1 MEKKY
6 IAHINEELKTKQTVK
21 EHSENVAMLA
31 EEYAVERFKKI
42 AYVTGLLH
50 DCGKY
55 QESFQKRIS
64 GSDIRVEHSTCGAI
78 IVKDMSE
85 NKSRYPLGILSRMM
99 EYCIAGHH
107 SGIPDGG
114 TTNDYETDP
123 TLTGRLKRKFEDFST
138 YKEELEIPELDEK
151 DFLQFLLSDCDNSEE
166 KVLDKITFLTRYL
179 FSCLVD
185 ADSEDTANFC
195 RVGERP
201 RELKGNFG
209 VALENVNQRLE
220 SFQVETELQKARAL
234 LQSQAFENAKTTAE
248 IYLLNMP
255 TGSGKTL
262 ASVKIALERVILQ
275 KKKRIIYVIPYNS
288 IIDQTAEVFNELFQN
303 NLEILRHQSTFDYEN
318 IDEMDED
325 YKEAAKI
332 AIENWGNTKFI
343 ITTTVQFFES
353 IYSNK
358 RGKLRKIH
366 NMADSILIFD
376 EAHMMPEKYLQPCL
390 QAVAY
395 ITKYL
400 KSEAVFLTATMP
412 DYLSLIRKYAVTDS
426 KIINLIEDESLF
438 KKFQKCNYNYLG
450 EIGENELLAKSS
462 LSPSSLIIVNTR
474 KAARKLYKKI
484 SGKKYHLSTYMT
496 ALDRAIILKNIRK
509 ELKCLEKE
517 FPDFKNVPEE
527 RQITIVS
534 TSLIE
539 AGVDLDVYTVFRELK
554 GLDNIL
560 QAGGRCNREGK
571 RKRAD
576 VFVFE
581 LLDSKKKA
589 ISVEM
594 DITRDLLKKYEDISD
609 SACIKEYYER
619 IFSLKED
626 SISQNTMHC
635 ICDNFRYIP
644 FKKYA
649 ENFELIDSRTVSLVV
664 PRDEKSR
671 QMVADLKYKQTVD
684 ERKLQN
690 YTCSLYKNELDD
702 LIKQNVVDDFGTG
715 IYCLTNLDY
724 YDEELG
730 LLFEASDYF
739 L

>member
-6 IAHINEELKTKQTVK
+6 IAHINEELKTEQTVK

-42 AYVTGLLH
+42 TYVTGLLH

-123 TLTGRLKRKFEDFST
+123 TLTGRLKREFEDFSR

-166 KVLDKITFLTRYL
+166 KVLD
-179 FSCLVD
+179 
-185 ADSEDTANFC
+185 
-195 RVGERP
+195 
-201 RELKGNFG
+201 
-209 VALENVNQRLE
+209 
-220 SFQVETELQKARAL
+220 
-234 LQSQAFENAKTTAE
+234 
-248 IYLLNMP
+248 
-255 TGSGKTL
+255 
-262 ASVKIALERVILQ
+262 KIALERVILQ

-412 DYLSLIRKYAVTDS
+412 DYLSLIKKYAVTDS
-426 KIINLIEDESLF
+426 KIINLIEDKSLF

-609 SACIKEYYER
+609 STCIKEYYER
-619 IFSLKED
+619 IFSLKEA

-635 ICDNFRYIP
+635 MCDDFRYIP
-644 FKKYA
+644 FKEYA
-649 ENFELIDSRTVSLVV
+649 KNFELIDSRTVSLVI

-671 QMVADLKYKQTVD
+671 RMVADLKYKQTAN
-684 ERKLQN
+684 ERNLQN

-724 YDEELG
+724 YDEEIG
-730 LLFEASDYF
+730 LLFEARDY
-739 L
+739 LL

>member
-6 IAHINEELKTKQTVK
+6 IAHINEELKTEQTVK

-123 TLTGRLKRKFEDFST
+123 TLTGRLKRE
-138 YKEELEIPELDEK
+138 
-151 DFLQFLLSDCDNSEE
+151 
-166 KVLDKITFLTRYL
+166 
-179 FSCLVD
+179 
-185 ADSEDTANFC
+185 
-195 RVGERP
+195 
-201 RELKGNFG
+201 
-209 VALENVNQRLE
+209 
-220 SFQVETELQKARAL
+220 
-234 LQSQAFENAKTTAE
+234 
-248 IYLLNMP
+248 
-255 TGSGKTL
+255 
-262 ASVKIALERVILQ
+262 
-275 KKKRIIYVIPYNS
+275 
-288 IIDQTAEVFNELFQN
+288 
-303 NLEILRHQSTFDYEN
+303 
-318 IDEMDED
+318 
-325 YKEAAKI
+325 
-332 AIENWGNTKFI
+332 W
-343 ITTTVQFFES
+343 
-353 IYSNK
+353 
-358 RGKLRKIH
+358 
-366 NMADSILIFD
+366 
-376 EAHMMPEKYLQPCL
+376 
-390 QAVAY
+390 
-395 ITKYL
+395 
-400 KSEAVFLTATMP
+400 
-412 DYLSLIRKYAVTDS
+412 
-426 KIINLIEDESLF
+426 
-438 KKFQKCNYNYLG
+438 
-450 EIGENELLAKSS
+450 
-462 LSPSSLIIVNTR
+462 
-474 KAARKLYKKI
+474 
-484 SGKKYHLSTYMT
+484 KKYHLSTYMT
-496 ALDRAIILKNIRK
+496 ALDRAIVLKNIRK
-509 ELKCLEKE
+509 DLKYLEKD
-517 FPDFKNVPEE
+517 FPDFKNVSEE

-571 RKRAD
+571 REKAD

-581 LLDSKKKA
+581 MLDSKKKA

-609 SACIKEYYER
+609 SACIEEYYER

-690 YTCSLYKNELDD
+690 YTCSLYKNELED
-702 LIKQNVVDDFGTG
+702 LMDQKVVDDFGTG

>member
-6 IAHINEELKTKQTVK
+6 IAHINEELKTEQTVK

-64 GSDIRVEHSTCGAI
+64 GSDIRVEHSICGAI

-166 KVLDKITFLTRYL
+166 KVLDKIAFLTRYL

-201 RELKGNFG
+201 RELKGDFG
-209 VALENVNQRLE
+209 VALDNVNQRLE

-400 KSEAVFLTATMP
+400 QSEAVFLTATMP

-426 KIINLIEDESLF
+426 KIINLIEDKSLF

-484 SGKKYHLSTYMT
+484 LGKKYHLSTYMT

-571 RKRAD
+571 REKAD

-609 SACIKEYYER
+609 STCIKEYYER
-619 IFSLKED
+619 IFSLKEA

-690 YTCSLYKNELDD
+690 YTCSLYKNELED
-702 LIKQNVVDDFGTG
+702 LMDQKVVDDFGTG

>member
-1 MEKKY
+1 
-6 IAHINEELKTKQTVK
+6 
-21 EHSENVAMLA
+21 
-31 EEYAVERFKKI
+31 
-42 AYVTGLLH
+42 
-50 DCGKY
+50 
-55 QESFQKRIS
+55 
-64 GSDIRVEHSTCGAI
+64 
-78 IVKDMSE
+78 MSE

-123 TLTGRLKRKFEDFST
+123 TLTGRLKREFEDFST

-166 KVLDKITFLTRYL
+166 KVLDKIAFLTRYL

-185 ADSEDTANFC
+185 ADSDDTANFC

-201 RELKGNFG
+201 RELKGDFG
-209 VALENVNQRLE
+209 VALDNVNQRLE

-400 KSEAVFLTATMP
+400 QSEAVFLTATMP

-426 KIINLIEDESLF
+426 KIINLIEDKSLF
-438 KKFQKCNYNYLG
+438 KKFQKCNYNYLE

-474 KAARKLYKKI
+474 KVARKLYKKI

-619 IFSLKED
+619 IFSLKEA

-635 ICDNFRYIP
+635 MCDDFRYIP

-649 ENFELIDSRTVSLVV
+649 ENFELIDSRTVSLVI

-671 QMVADLKYKQTVD
+671 RMVADLKYKQTAN
-684 ERKLQN
+684 ERNLQN

-724 YDEELG
+724 YDEEIG
-730 LLFEASDYF
+730 LLFEARDY
-739 L
+739 LL

>member
-6 IAHINEELKTKQTVK
+6 IAHINEELKIEQTVK
-21 EHSENVAMLA
+21 EHSENVAILA

-123 TLTGRLKRKFEDFST
+123 TLTGRLKREFEDFST

-166 KVLDKITFLTRYL
+166 KVL
-179 FSCLVD
+179 
-185 ADSEDTANFC
+185 
-195 RVGERP
+195 
-201 RELKGNFG
+201 
-209 VALENVNQRLE
+209 
-220 SFQVETELQKARAL
+220 
-234 LQSQAFENAKTTAE
+234 
-248 IYLLNMP
+248 
-255 TGSGKTL
+255 
-262 ASVKIALERVILQ
+262 VKIALERVILQ

-318 IDEMDED
+318 TDEMDED

-400 KSEAVFLTATMP
+400 QSEAVFLTATMP

-426 KIINLIEDESLF
+426 KIINLIEDKSLF

-619 IFSLKED
+619 IFSLKEA

>member
-1 MEKKY
+1 
-6 IAHINEELKTKQTVK
+6 
-21 EHSENVAMLA
+21 
-31 EEYAVERFKKI
+31 
-42 AYVTGLLH
+42 
-50 DCGKY
+50 
-55 QESFQKRIS
+55 
-64 GSDIRVEHSTCGAI
+64 
-78 IVKDMSE
+78 
-85 NKSRYPLGILSRMM
+85 MM

-123 TLTGRLKRKFEDFST
+123 TLTGRLKREFEDFST

-166 KVLDKITFLTRYL
+166 KVLDKIAFLTRYL

-185 ADSEDTANFC
+185 ADSDDTANFC

-201 RELKGNFG
+201 RELKGDFG
-209 VALENVNQRLE
+209 VALDNVNQRLE

-400 KSEAVFLTATMP
+400 QSEAVFLTATMP

-426 KIINLIEDESLF
+426 KIINLIEDKSLF

-474 KAARKLYKKI
+474 KVARKLYKKI

-619 IFSLKED
+619 IFSLKEA

-635 ICDNFRYIP
+635 MCDDFRYIP

-649 ENFELIDSRTVSLVV
+649 ENFELIDSRTVSLVI

-671 QMVADLKYKQTVD
+671 RMVADLKYKQTAN
-684 ERKLQN
+684 ERNLQN

-724 YDEELG
+724 YDEEIG
-730 LLFEASDYF
+730 LLFEARDY
-739 L
+739 LL

>member
-6 IAHINEELKTKQTVK
+6 IAHINEELKTEQTVK

-64 GSDIRVEHSTCGAI
+64 GSDIRVEHSICGAI

-166 KVLDKITFLTRYL
+166 KVLDKIAFLTRYL

-201 RELKGNFG
+201 RELKGDFG
-209 VALENVNQRLE
+209 VALDNVNQRLE

-400 KSEAVFLTATMP
+400 QSEAVFLTATMP

-426 KIINLIEDESLF
+426 KIINLIEDKSLF

-484 SGKKYHLSTYMT
+484 LGKKYHLSTYMT

-571 RKRAD
+571 REKAD

-594 DITRDLLKKYEDISD
+594 DITRDLLKKYDDISD
-609 SACIKEYYER
+609 SACIEEYYER

-690 YTCSLYKNELDD
+690 YTCSLYKNELED
-702 LIKQNVVDDFGTG
+702 LMDQKVVDDFGTG

>member
-1 MEKKY
+1 
-6 IAHINEELKTKQTVK
+6 
-21 EHSENVAMLA
+21 
-31 EEYAVERFKKI
+31 
-42 AYVTGLLH
+42 
-50 DCGKY
+50 
-55 QESFQKRIS
+55 
-64 GSDIRVEHSTCGAI
+64 
-78 IVKDMSE
+78 MSE

-123 TLTGRLKRKFEDFST
+123 TLTGRLKREFEDFSR

-166 KVLDKITFLTRYL
+166 KVLDKIAFLTRYL

-201 RELKGNFG
+201 RELKGDFG
-209 VALENVNQRLE
+209 VALDNVNQRLE

-325 YKEAAKI
+325 YKEVAKI

-343 ITTTVQFFES
+343 ITTTVQLFES
-353 IYSNK
+353 IYSSK

-400 KSEAVFLTATMP
+400 QSEAVFLTATMP

-426 KIINLIEDESLF
+426 KIINLIEDKSLF

-474 KAARKLYKKI
+474 KVARKLYKKI

-619 IFSLKED
+619 IFSLKEA

-635 ICDNFRYIP
+635 MCDDFRYIP

-649 ENFELIDSRTVSLVV
+649 ENFELIDSRTVSLVI

-671 QMVADLKYKQTVD
+671 RMVADLKYKQTAN
-684 ERKLQN
+684 ERNLQN

-724 YDEELG
+724 YDEEIG
-730 LLFEASDYF
+730 LLFEARDY
-739 L
+739 LL

>member
-1 MEKKY
+1 M
-6 IAHINEELKTKQTVK
+6 
-21 EHSENVAMLA
+21 
-31 EEYAVERFKKI
+31 
-42 AYVTGLLH
+42 
-50 DCGKY
+50 
-55 QESFQKRIS
+55 
-64 GSDIRVEHSTCGAI
+64 
-78 IVKDMSE
+78 
-85 NKSRYPLGILSRMM
+85 
-99 EYCIAGHH
+99 
-107 SGIPDGG
+107 
-114 TTNDYETDP
+114 
-123 TLTGRLKRKFEDFST
+123 
-138 YKEELEIPELDEK
+138 
-151 DFLQFLLSDCDNSEE
+151 
-166 KVLDKITFLTRYL
+166 
-179 FSCLVD
+179 D

-201 RELKGNFG
+201 RELKGDFG
-209 VALENVNQRLE
+209 VALDNVNQRLE

-325 YKEAAKI
+325 YKEVAKI

-400 KSEAVFLTATMP
+400 QSEAVFLTATMP

-426 KIINLIEDESLF
+426 KIINLIEDKSLF

-474 KAARKLYKKI
+474 KVARKLYKKI

-619 IFSLKED
+619 IFSLKEA

-635 ICDNFRYIP
+635 MCDDFRYIP

-649 ENFELIDSRTVSLVV
+649 ENFELIDSRTVSLVI

-671 QMVADLKYKQTVD
+671 RMVADLKYKQTAN
-684 ERKLQN
+684 ERNLQN

-724 YDEELG
+724 YDEEIG
-730 LLFEASDYF
+730 LLFEARDY
-739 L
+739 LL

>member
-1 MEKKY
+1 
-6 IAHINEELKTKQTVK
+6 
-21 EHSENVAMLA
+21 ML
-31 EEYAVERFKKI
+31 
-42 AYVTGLLH
+42 
-50 DCGKY
+50 
-55 QESFQKRIS
+55 QKNLTFS
-64 GSDIRVEHSTCGAI
+64 
-78 IVKDMSE
+78 MSE

-123 TLTGRLKRKFEDFST
+123 TLTGRLKREFEDFST

-166 KVLDKITFLTRYL
+166 KVLDKIAFLTRYL

-201 RELKGNFG
+201 RELKGDFG
-209 VALENVNQRLE
+209 VALDNVNQRLE

-318 IDEMDED
+318 TDEMDED

-400 KSEAVFLTATMP
+400 QSEAVFLTATMP

-426 KIINLIEDESLF
+426 KIINLIEDKSLF

-619 IFSLKED
+619 IFSLKEA

>member
-1 MEKKY
+1 
-6 IAHINEELKTKQTVK
+6 
-21 EHSENVAMLA
+21 
-31 EEYAVERFKKI
+31 
-42 AYVTGLLH
+42 
-50 DCGKY
+50 
-55 QESFQKRIS
+55 
-64 GSDIRVEHSTCGAI
+64 
-78 IVKDMSE
+78 MSE

-123 TLTGRLKRKFEDFST
+123 TLTGRLKREFEDFSR

-166 KVLDKITFLTRYL
+166 KVLDKIAFLTRYL

-201 RELKGNFG
+201 RELKGDFG
-209 VALENVNQRLE
+209 VALDNVNQRLE

-325 YKEAAKI
+325 YKEVAKI

-400 KSEAVFLTATMP
+400 QSEAVFLTATMP

-426 KIINLIEDESLF
+426 KIINLIEDKSLF

-474 KAARKLYKKI
+474 KVARKLYKKI

-619 IFSLKED
+619 IFSLKEA

-635 ICDNFRYIP
+635 MCDDFRYIP

-649 ENFELIDSRTVSLVV
+649 ENFELIDSRTVSLVI

-671 QMVADLKYKQTVD
+671 RMVADLKYKQTAN
-684 ERKLQN
+684 ERNLQN

-724 YDEELG
+724 YDEEIG
-730 LLFEASDYF
+730 LLFEARDY
-739 L
+739 LL

>member
-1 MEKKY
+1 
-6 IAHINEELKTKQTVK
+6 
-21 EHSENVAMLA
+21 
-31 EEYAVERFKKI
+31 
-42 AYVTGLLH
+42 
-50 DCGKY
+50 
-55 QESFQKRIS
+55 
-64 GSDIRVEHSTCGAI
+64 
-78 IVKDMSE
+78 MSE

-123 TLTGRLKRKFEDFST
+123 TLTGRLKREFEDFSR

-166 KVLDKITFLTRYL
+166 KVLDKIAFLTRYL

-201 RELKGNFG
+201 RELKGDFG
-209 VALENVNQRLE
+209 VALDNVNQRLE

-288 IIDQTAEVFNELFQN
+288 IINQTAEVFNELFQN

-325 YKEAAKI
+325 YKEVAKI

-400 KSEAVFLTATMP
+400 QSEAVFLTATMP

-426 KIINLIEDESLF
+426 KIINLIEDKSLF

-474 KAARKLYKKI
+474 KVARKLYKKI

-539 AGVDLDVYTVFRELK
+539 AGVDLDVYTVFRERA
-554 GLDNIL
+554 GLDSIL

-619 IFSLKED
+619 IFSLKEA

-635 ICDNFRYIP
+635 MCDDFRYIP

-649 ENFELIDSRTVSLVV
+649 ENFELIDSRTVSLVI

-671 QMVADLKYKQTVD
+671 RMVADLKYKQTAN
-684 ERKLQN
+684 ERNLQN

-724 YDEELG
+724 YDEEIG
-730 LLFEASDYF
+730 LLFEARDY
-739 L
+739 LL

>member
-1 MEKKY
+1 
-6 IAHINEELKTKQTVK
+6 
-21 EHSENVAMLA
+21 
-31 EEYAVERFKKI
+31 
-42 AYVTGLLH
+42 
-50 DCGKY
+50 
-55 QESFQKRIS
+55 
-64 GSDIRVEHSTCGAI
+64 
-78 IVKDMSE
+78 MSE

-123 TLTGRLKRKFEDFST
+123 TLTGRLKREFEDFST

-166 KVLDKITFLTRYL
+166 KVLDKIAFLTRYL

-185 ADSEDTANFC
+185 ADSDDTANFC

-201 RELKGNFG
+201 RELKGDFG
-209 VALENVNQRLE
+209 VALDNVNQRLE

-400 KSEAVFLTATMP
+400 QSEAVFLTATMP

-426 KIINLIEDESLF
+426 KIINLIEDKSLF

-474 KAARKLYKKI
+474 KVARKLYKKI

-619 IFSLKED
+619 IFSLKEA

-635 ICDNFRYIP
+635 MCDDFRYIP

-649 ENFELIDSRTVSLVV
+649 ENFELIDSRTVSLVI

-671 QMVADLKYKQTVD
+671 RMVADLKYKQTAN
-684 ERKLQN
+684 ERNLQN

-724 YDEELG
+724 YDEEIG
-730 LLFEASDYF
+730 LLFEARDY
-739 L
+739 LL

>member
-1 MEKKY
+1 
-6 IAHINEELKTKQTVK
+6 
-21 EHSENVAMLA
+21 
-31 EEYAVERFKKI
+31 
-42 AYVTGLLH
+42 
-50 DCGKY
+50 
-55 QESFQKRIS
+55 
-64 GSDIRVEHSTCGAI
+64 
-78 IVKDMSE
+78 
-85 NKSRYPLGILSRMM
+85 
-99 EYCIAGHH
+99 
-107 SGIPDGG
+107 
-114 TTNDYETDP
+114 
-123 TLTGRLKRKFEDFST
+123 
-138 YKEELEIPELDEK
+138 
-151 DFLQFLLSDCDNSEE
+151 
-166 KVLDKITFLTRYL
+166 
-179 FSCLVD
+179 
-185 ADSEDTANFC
+185 
-195 RVGERP
+195 
-201 RELKGNFG
+201 
-209 VALENVNQRLE
+209 
-220 SFQVETELQKARAL
+220 
-234 LQSQAFENAKTTAE
+234 
-248 IYLLNMP
+248 
-255 TGSGKTL
+255 
-262 ASVKIALERVILQ
+262 
-275 KKKRIIYVIPYNS
+275 
-288 IIDQTAEVFNELFQN
+288 
-303 NLEILRHQSTFDYEN
+303 
-318 IDEMDED
+318 MDED

-400 KSEAVFLTATMP
+400 QSEAVFLTATMP

-426 KIINLIEDESLF
+426 KIINLIEDKSLF

-619 IFSLKED
+619 IFSLKEA

-684 ERKLQN
+684 ERKLQII
-690 YTCSLYKNELDD
+690 TCSF
-702 LIKQNVVDDFGTG
+702 I
-715 IYCLTNLDY
+715 
-724 YDEELG
+724 
-730 LLFEASDYF
+730 
-739 L
+739 

>member
-1 MEKKY
+1 
-6 IAHINEELKTKQTVK
+6 
-21 EHSENVAMLA
+21 
-31 EEYAVERFKKI
+31 
-42 AYVTGLLH
+42 
-50 DCGKY
+50 
-55 QESFQKRIS
+55 
-64 GSDIRVEHSTCGAI
+64 
-78 IVKDMSE
+78 MSE

-123 TLTGRLKRKFEDFST
+123 TLTGRLKREFEDFSR

-166 KVLDKITFLTRYL
+166 KVLDKIAFLTRYL

-201 RELKGNFG
+201 RELKGDFG
-209 VALENVNQRLE
+209 VALDNVNQRLE

-262 ASVKIALERVILQ
+262 ASVKIALERVILH

-325 YKEAAKI
+325 YKEVAKI

-400 KSEAVFLTATMP
+400 QSEAVFLTATMP

-426 KIINLIEDESLF
+426 KIINLIEDKSLF

-474 KAARKLYKKI
+474 KVARKLYKKI

-619 IFSLKED
+619 IFSLKEA

-635 ICDNFRYIP
+635 MCDDFRYIP

-649 ENFELIDSRTVSLVV
+649 ENFELIDSRTVSLVI

-671 QMVADLKYKQTVD
+671 RMVADLKYKQTAN
-684 ERKLQN
+684 ERNLQN

-724 YDEELG
+724 YDEEIG
-730 LLFEASDYF
+730 LLFEARDY
-739 L
+739 LL

>member
-6 IAHINEELKTKQTVK
+6 IAHINEELKTEQTVK

-42 AYVTGLLH
+42 TYVTGLLH

-114 TTNDYETDP
+114 TTNDYETDS
-123 TLTGRLKRKFEDFST
+123 TLTGRLKREFEDFST

-166 KVLDKITFLTRYL
+166 KVLDKIAFLTRYL

-201 RELKGNFG
+201 RELKGDFG
-209 VALENVNQRLE
+209 VALDNVNQRLE

-275 KKKRIIYVIPYNS
+275 KKKRIIYIIPYNS

-332 AIENWGNTKFI
+332 AIENWGI
-343 ITTTVQFFES
+343 RS
-353 IYSNK
+353 
-358 RGKLRKIH
+358 L
-366 NMADSILIFD
+366 LL
-376 EAHMMPEKYLQPCL
+376 LQ
-390 QAVAY
+390 
-395 ITKYL
+395 
-400 KSEAVFLTATMP
+400 
-412 DYLSLIRKYAVTDS
+412 
-426 KIINLIEDESLF
+426 
-438 KKFQKCNYNYLG
+438 
-450 EIGENELLAKSS
+450 
-462 LSPSSLIIVNTR
+462 
-474 KAARKLYKKI
+474 
-484 SGKKYHLSTYMT
+484 
-496 ALDRAIILKNIRK
+496 
-509 ELKCLEKE
+509 
-517 FPDFKNVPEE
+517 
-527 RQITIVS
+527 
-534 TSLIE
+534 
-539 AGVDLDVYTVFRELK
+539 
-554 GLDNIL
+554 
-560 QAGGRCNREGK
+560 RCN
-571 RKRAD
+571 
-576 VFVFE
+576 FLSQF
-581 LLDSKKKA
+581 
-589 ISVEM
+589 IQTSVES
-594 DITRDLLKKYEDISD
+594 Y
-609 SACIKEYYER
+609 A
-619 IFSLKED
+619 
-626 SISQNTMHC
+626 
-635 ICDNFRYIP
+635 RYIIW
-644 FKKYA
+644 
-649 ENFELIDSRTVSLVV
+649 LIV
-664 PRDEKSR
+664 
-671 QMVADLKYKQTVD
+671 
-684 ERKLQN
+684 
-690 YTCSLYKNELDD
+690 
-702 LIKQNVVDDFGTG
+702 F
-715 IYCLTNLDY
+715 
-724 YDEELG
+724 
-730 LLFEASDYF
+730 
-739 L
+739 

>member
-1 MEKKY
+1 
-6 IAHINEELKTKQTVK
+6 
-21 EHSENVAMLA
+21 
-31 EEYAVERFKKI
+31 
-42 AYVTGLLH
+42 
-50 DCGKY
+50 
-55 QESFQKRIS
+55 
-64 GSDIRVEHSTCGAI
+64 
-78 IVKDMSE
+78 
-85 NKSRYPLGILSRMM
+85 
-99 EYCIAGHH
+99 
-107 SGIPDGG
+107 
-114 TTNDYETDP
+114 
-123 TLTGRLKRKFEDFST
+123 
-138 YKEELEIPELDEK
+138 
-151 DFLQFLLSDCDNSEE
+151 
-166 KVLDKITFLTRYL
+166 
-179 FSCLVD
+179 
-185 ADSEDTANFC
+185 
-195 RVGERP
+195 
-201 RELKGNFG
+201 
-209 VALENVNQRLE
+209 
-220 SFQVETELQKARAL
+220 
-234 LQSQAFENAKTTAE
+234 
-248 IYLLNMP
+248 
-255 TGSGKTL
+255 
-262 ASVKIALERVILQ
+262 
-275 KKKRIIYVIPYNS
+275 
-288 IIDQTAEVFNELFQN
+288 
-303 NLEILRHQSTFDYEN
+303 
-318 IDEMDED
+318 MDED

-412 DYLSLIRKYAVTDS
+412 DYLSLIKKYAVTDS
-426 KIINLIEDESLF
+426 KIINLIEDKSLF

-609 SACIKEYYER
+609 STCIKEYYER
-619 IFSLKED
+619 IFSLKEA

-635 ICDNFRYIP
+635 MCDDFRYIP
-644 FKKYA
+644 FKEYA
-649 ENFELIDSRTVSLVV
+649 KNFELIDSRTVSLVI

-671 QMVADLKYKQTVD
+671 RMVVDLKYKQTAN
-684 ERKLQN
+684 ERNLQN